1 MDKERRK
8 YPLGQ
13 YLYQWCAFHIGSCL
27 RQFTFFCGKTNQLQH
42 CLDRNVFR
50 LLGFELFSI
59 AEESKQ
65 IVSNGAKP
73 AKRNSLREK
82 EEEVSDSAGMC

>member
-1 MDKERRK
+1 M
-8 YPLGQ
+8 
-13 YLYQWCAFHIGSCL
+13 
-27 RQFTFFCGKTNQLQH
+27 H

-50 LLGFELFSI
+50 LLGFELFAI

>member
-1 MDKERRK
+1 MKAISFPMASLSHLILPEAV
-8 YPLGQ
+8 YNIFYGQ
-13 YLYQWCAFHIGSCL
+13 
-27 RQFTFFCGKTNQLQH
+27 TNELQH

-73 AKRNSLREK
+73 AKGNTLREK

>member
-1 MDKERRK
+1 MN
-8 YPLGQ
+8 
-13 YLYQWCAFHIGSCL
+13 CNIAM
-27 RQFTFFCGKTNQLQH
+27 H

-50 LLGFELFSI
+50 LLGFELFAI

-73 AKRNSLREK
+73 AKGNTLREK
-82 EEEVSDSAGMC
+82 EEEVSDSAGLC

>member
-1 MDKERRK
+1 M
-8 YPLGQ
+8 
-13 YLYQWCAFHIGSCL
+13 
-27 RQFTFFCGKTNQLQH
+27 H

-50 LLGFELFSI
+50 LLGFELFAI

-82 EEEVSDSAGMC
+82 EEEVSDSAGLC